1 MKVDSLDPGHPV
13 FYVGTHE
20 RTTGGQNWGEA
31 IVRES
36 VAGATTRIGL
46 RARATLS
53 PVAHTMWLRYG
64 G

>member
-1 MKVDSLDPGHPV
+1 M
-13 FYVGTHE
+13 FYVRDAGTND
-20 RTTGGQNWGEA
+20 RQRWGD
-31 IVRES
+31 RS
-36 VAGATTRIGL
+36 RKRGRCNDTHRLATGL

>member
-1 MKVDSLDPGHPV
+1 MKVGSLDLGHSI
-13 FYVGTHE
+13 FRVGNEQQAEMGVTVH
-20 RTTGGQNWGEA
+20 
-31 IVRES
+31 ES
-36 VAGATTRIGL
+36 VADATTRIGL